1 MHTLLLTLQRPPE
14 YHDEGSR
21 LPGDSMETDAL
32 CYLLPVLPNAS
43 AEMEHST
50 HDEPIPGA

>member
-1 MHTLLLTLQRPPE
+1 MHTLLLTLQRSPE

-21 LPGDSMETDAL
+21 LPGDSMEIDAL